1 MTVGEN
7 VWRARVRWWV
17 PALIFLVANV
27 VLLSAYRLVLAGQSQ
42 LRSSR
47 IERTQ
52 TDLIHATAERK
63 ELERKLEAARSS
75 RDAIESFY
83 DDRLASENVRLTRIL
98 AEVRELA
105 TRAGLAPT
113 AIKYGKQE
121 IDDHGL
127 LRRSIEFSVEGSYVE
142 FRRFVNMLEL
152 SSSFLLLERVG
163 LRGSDDDAAGQLR
176 IALVVSTLFASP
188 EAVADAERSGGST

>member
-7 VWRARVRWWV
+7 VWRARIRWWV
-17 PALIFLVANV
+17 PALVFLVANV

-52 TDLIHATAERK
+52 TDLARTTAERR

-75 RDAIESFY
+75 RDAIERFY

-113 AIKYGKQE
+113 AIKYGKEE

-127 LRRSIEFSVEGSYVE
+127 LRRSIEFSVEGSYVQ

-152 SSSFLLLERVG
+152 SSSFLVLERVG
-163 LRGSDDDAAGQLR
+163 LRGSDDEAAGELR
-176 IALVVSTLFASP
+176 IALAVSTLFASP
-188 EAVADAERSGGST
+188 EAVAEAEHSGGST